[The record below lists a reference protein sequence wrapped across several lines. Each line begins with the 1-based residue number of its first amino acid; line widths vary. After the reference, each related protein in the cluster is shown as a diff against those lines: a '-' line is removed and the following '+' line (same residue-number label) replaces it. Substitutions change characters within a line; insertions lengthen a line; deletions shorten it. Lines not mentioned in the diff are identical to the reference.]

1 MASGDGVDWNRAA
14 LWGTMY
20 RTKAQ
25 KSRNGRARAG
35 EAQRPK
41 EPQALARSAVLDAAM
56 MVMQAIDE
64 GAVEVRSMPDDGGS
78 AQWGVSR
85 KVARMGSAS
94 GEGRRATLTE
104 VSSAGT
110 LERAG
115 EEKSEAHSCSV
126 VAVPC
131 VAASRAGQPACW
143 PSNAAA
149 DWLRHNGWLGIPPS
163 QRPIKS
169 TTILLARRGKT
180 RCARNSA
187 NVSPLT
193 LALALALTPVFLR
206 LIPHPAH
213 SGYATTS
220 HLRPLRES
228 HLRDPRKR
236 KWPKLHPHS
245 IHWQRS
251 VQAITSKNTS
261 DARLRARNIASC
273 SIEKH
278 AASPPRLSS

>member
-94 GEGRRATLTE
+94 GEGRTT
-104 VSSAGT
+104 
-110 LERAG
+110 
-115 EEKSEAHSCSV
+115 
-126 VAVPC
+126 
-131 VAASRAGQPACW
+131 
-143 PSNAAA
+143 
-149 DWLRHNGWLGIPPS
+149 PP
-163 QRPIKS
+163 
-169 TTILLARRGKT
+169 
-180 RCARNSA
+180 
-187 NVSPLT
+187 
-193 LALALALTPVFLR
+193 
-206 LIPHPAH
+206 
-213 SGYATTS
+213 
-220 HLRPLRES
+220 
-228 HLRDPRKR
+228 
-236 KWPKLHPHS
+236 
-245 IHWQRS
+245 
-251 VQAITSKNTS
+251 
-261 DARLRARNIASC
+261 
-273 SIEKH
+273 
-278 AASPPRLSS
+278 